1 MLNNVKIW
9 VMAFLGA
16 LATALGIYVKIL
28 HEQKDTLEEKVKAK
42 DKELKEQ
49 EAHLAEKDRAEEQ
62 SDKQNDLLV
71 ESEVEKA
78 KAGDDAKKTLDD
90 SETKDITDVM

>member
-1 MLNNVKIW
+1 MLDNFKLWFI
-9 VMAFLGA
+9 AFLGA
-16 LATALGIYVKIL
+16 LATALGIYVKVL

-42 DKELKEQ
+42 DKENK
-49 EAHLAEKDRAEEQ
+49 EKDAQLSEKDKANEQ
-62 SDKQNDLLV
+62 SNVQNELLV

-78 KAGDDAKKTLDD
+78 KASAEAKKTLDE